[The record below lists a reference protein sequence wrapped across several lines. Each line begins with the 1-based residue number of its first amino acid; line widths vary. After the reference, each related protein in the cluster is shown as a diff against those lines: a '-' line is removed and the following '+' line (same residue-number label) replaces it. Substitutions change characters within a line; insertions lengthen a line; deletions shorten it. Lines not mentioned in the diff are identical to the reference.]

1 VANKNKS
8 SGVKLF
14 NELMPLIYRE
24 LYSFIYAIVR
34 NKIMADDVMQNTMMK
49 AYDKIDDL
57 RDSDK
62 FKAWVFSIAKREA
75 ISALKMREREAM
87 TETLDDN
94 IDYGYDFTLP
104 EDIILD
110 DEIKTYIANIINA
123 LPPNYKDVIILRYW
137 SELSFEE
144 IAKIL
149 NINYNTAKS
158 RHYRAKQIIHAGIID
173 YLRDE
178 SEIKGERG

>member
-1 VANKNKS
+1 MVNKNKS

-14 NELMPLIYRE
+14 DELMPLIYRE

-34 NKIMADDVMQNTMMK
+34 NKNMADDVMQNTMTK
-49 AYDKIDDL
+49 AFDKINGL
-57 RDSDK
+57 RDYDK
-62 FKAWVFSIAKREA
+62 FKAWIFSIAKREA
-75 ISALKMREREAM
+75 ISALKVHEKEAM
-87 TETLDDN
+87 IEALDDN
-94 IDYGYDFTLP
+94 LDYGYDFTLP

-137 SELSFEE
+137 SELSFKE

-158 RHYRAKQIIHAGIID
+158 RHHRAKQIIYAEIMN

-178 SEIKGERG
+178 SKIKKERG

>member
-1 VANKNKS
+1 
-8 SGVKLF
+8 
-14 NELMPLIYRE
+14 
-24 LYSFIYAIVR
+24 
-34 NKIMADDVMQNTMMK
+34 
-49 AYDKIDDL
+49 
-57 RDSDK
+57 
-62 FKAWVFSIAKREA
+62 
-75 ISALKMREREAM
+75 
-87 TETLDDN
+87 
-94 IDYGYDFTLP
+94 
-104 EDIILD
+104 
-110 DEIKTYIANIINA
+110 
-123 LPPNYKDVIILRYW
+123 VIILRYW

>member
-1 VANKNKS
+1 MANKNKS

-34 NKIMADDVMQNTMMK
+34 NKAMADDIMQNTMMK
-49 AYDKIDDL
+49 AYNKIDDL
-57 RDSDK
+57 RDPDK

-75 ISALKMREREAM
+75 ISALRMHERETM
-87 TETLDDN
+87 TEMLDDN
-94 IDYGYDFTLP
+94 TDYGYDFALP
-104 EDIILD
+104 ENIILD
-110 DEIKTYIANIINA
+110 DEIKTYIANIIND
-123 LPPNYKDVIILRYW
+123 LPPNYREVIILRYW

-144 IAKIL
+144 IAKVL

-158 RHYRAKQIIHAGIID
+158 RHYRAKRIIHAEIVN
-173 YLRDE
+173 YLKDE
-178 SEIKGERG
+178 SELKGERG